1 MQLNEIIEEN
11 TLPAISRKTRLSIE
25 NLEKLFENNFSGFRK
40 VQALGFISIL
50 EREYRADLSDLRE
63 ACETFFSENNVLET
77 PKRSTEAHLNPPHK
91 KSTVVDIN
99 MSRRGPSFIKPLVV
113 SVVAVGLLYAA
124 WQTYSTQMESTDTN
138 ISRQGED
145 IGFFATIINQTK
157 KWMGGESPQG
167 LTGEETTDTDETAWG
182 EDDNTTDNTFVI
194 AETSQNSSVPDK
206 EVATESTDQEES
218 DIIQKVKEEQ
228 AKKIEAQRKAS
239 TDAEMQNLDDAIA
252 SAVEDNTT
260 SDEPLATEVPSIA
273 NDTQQLDEEQNIVKE
288 ATLAEIKA
296 AAEAKALEEKKAAR
310 KKAEETA
317 ARQKAAKEK
326 IAREK
331 KAREKAA
338 QEKAAKSRKIIL
350 KPRSKVWLGIVDLRT
365 MKRSTATSKARVVFD
380 KPDGR
385 WIVATGHGRFDFKI
399 GSKQMKVNDGKQ
411 HFLLIE
417 KGTVKEIPHATFQTL
432 NKSKVW

>member
-194 AETSQNSSVPDK
+194 AETSKILRFLTKKLP
-206 EVATESTDQEES
+206 
-218 DIIQKVKEEQ
+218 QKVP
-228 AKKIEAQRKAS
+228 IRKRVIS
-239 TDAEMQNLDDAIA
+239 FRRSKRN
-252 SAVEDNTT
+252 
-260 SDEPLATEVPSIA
+260 
-273 NDTQQLDEEQNIVKE
+273 K
-288 ATLAEIKA
+288 
-296 AAEAKALEEKKAAR
+296 R
-310 KKAEETA
+310 KK
-317 ARQKAAKEK
+317 
-326 IAREK
+326 
-331 KAREKAA
+331 
-338 QEKAAKSRKIIL
+338 L
-350 KPRSKVWLGIVDLRT
+350 KPNGRHLR
-365 MKRSTATSKARVVFD
+365 MQRC
-380 KPDGR
+380 
-385 WIVATGHGRFDFKI
+385 KI
-399 GSKQMKVNDGKQ
+399 LMMRL
-411 HFLLIE
+411 HLL
-417 KGTVKEIPHATFQTL
+417 
-432 NKSKVW
+432 